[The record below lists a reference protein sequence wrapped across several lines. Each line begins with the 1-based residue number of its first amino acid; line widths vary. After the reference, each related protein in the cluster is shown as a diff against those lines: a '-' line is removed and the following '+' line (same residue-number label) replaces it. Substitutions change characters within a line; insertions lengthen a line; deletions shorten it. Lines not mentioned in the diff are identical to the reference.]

1 MSALEARQAIVRRGG
16 QTILGPASIEIGSG
30 EMTAL
35 IGPNGSGKSTLLRLF
50 AGLWRPDE
58 GEALLDGQTIHSR
71 PRKEIARRI
80 AFVPQDTQID
90 FAFTVSEIL
99 AMGRYAHRGRFA
111 PQSQADHAA
120 IDSAATYCDITHLL
134 DRAINTLSGGERQ
147 RVLIARSLVAEAEFI
162 LLDEPTANLD
172 VQHALDIL
180 ELCKTLSHKG
190 KTIIVATH
198 DFNLVTRYATCLI
211 LLQAGK
217 LIAQGS
223 RETVLSREAIQEV
236 FQVDAEVVPTKAGP
250 PVYVFHQRS
259 APRPERIS
267 PRPFP

>member
-1 MSALEARQAIVRRGG
+1 MSVLETRQAVVRRGG
-16 QTILGPASIEIGSG
+16 RTILGPASIELGSG

-58 GEALLDGQTIHSR
+58 GEALLDGKKIHSR

-99 AMGRYAHRGRFA
+99 AMGRYAHRGRFT
-111 PQSQADHAA
+111 PQGQADHAA
-120 IDSAATYCDITHLL
+120 INSAATHCDITHLL

-147 RVLIARSLVAEAEFI
+147 RVLIARSLVAEPEFI

-172 VQHALDIL
+172 VQHALDVL
-180 ELCKTLSHKG
+180 ELCQALSRKG

-198 DFNLVTRYATCLI
+198 DFNLVTRYASRLV

-217 LIAQGS
+217 LIAQGDQ
-223 RETVLSREAIQEV
+223 ETVLNPEAIQEV

-259 APRPERIS
+259 AS
-267 PRPFP
+267 

>member
-1 MSALEARQAIVRRGG
+1 MSVLEIREAVVRRGG
-16 QTILGPASIEIGSG
+16 RTILGPASIEIGSG
-30 EMTAL
+30 ETTAL
-35 IGPNGSGKSTLLRLF
+35 IGPNGSGKSTLLRVF
-50 AGLWRPDE
+50 AGLWTPDE
-58 GEALLDGQTIHSR
+58 GEALLDGQAIHSR

-99 AMGRYAHRGRFA
+99 AMGRYAHRGRFT
-111 PQSQADHAA
+111 PQGPTDHAA
-120 IDSAATYCDITHLL
+120 IDSAATYCDITHLRN
-134 DRAINTLSGGERQ
+134 RAINTLSGGERQ
-147 RVLIARSLVAEAEFI
+147 RVLIARSLVAEPEFI

-172 VQHALDIL
+172 VQHALDVL
-180 ELCKTLSHKG
+180 ELCQALSRKG

-198 DFNLVTRYATCLI
+198 DFNLVTRYATRLV

-217 LIAQGS
+217 LIAQGTQ
-223 RETVLSREAIQEV
+223 ETVLNPEAIQEV

-259 APRPERIS
+259 AS
-267 PRPFP
+267 

>member
-1 MSALEARQAIVRRGG
+1 MARRYTAALEKK
-16 QTILGPASIEIGSG
+16 LP
-30 EMTAL
+30 
-35 IGPNGSGKSTLLRLF
+35 
-50 AGLWRPDE
+50 AGLRSFRRTHK
-58 GEALLDGQTIHSR
+58 LISHSPSAR
-71 PRKEIARRI
+71 FLPWGVTPIADDLHHK
-80 AFVPQDTQID
+80 VK
-90 FAFTVSEIL
+90 
-99 AMGRYAHRGRFA
+99 
-111 PQSQADHAA
+111 ADHAA

-172 VQHALDIL
+172 VEHALDVL

-198 DFNLVTRYATCLI
+198 DFNLVTRYATRLI

-217 LIAQGS
+217 LIAQGDQ
-223 RETVLSREAIQEV
+223 ETVLSREAIQEV

-259 APRPERIS
+259 GPRPQPIS
-267 PRPFP
+267 PGPVP